1 MEVHEEEIPDVT
13 RYIEGH
19 KHVDL
24 EHNRGRYESIMWRL
38 RRYVRIDQNTKML
51 EIGIGT
57 GWFPIMCKKEGLQCK
72 GIEISPQLI
81 EYAREFGRRH
91 GIEADVELGNIED
104 MDIGESVYDI
114 ILAESVFEHVED
126 WRTGLQRTYRALK
139 PGGLLYFSSTN
150 KFSLV
155 SHEYH
160 WPLYG
165 WMPDRWRYKLRCA
178 RQGEQIMKL
187 GIDFNQFTF
196 PQLRR
201 AFKEVGFSTVLDQV
215 EMLDPEK
222 LRTPSRWKTT
232 LLHALRK
239 FGPAKHL
246 VLTFAPSTTFV
257 CIK

>member
-1 MEVHEEEIPDVT
+1 MRVHGEEIPDVT

-19 KHVDL
+19 RHVEIEDT
-24 EHNRGRYESIMWRL
+24 RARFESIMWRL
-38 RRYVRIDQNTKML
+38 KRYVPVDESKKIL

-57 GWFPIMCKKEGLQCK
+57 GWFPIMCKMEGLQCK
-72 GIEISPQLI
+72 GIEISPQLV

-91 GIEADVELGNIED
+91 GIEPDVELGNIED
-104 MDIGESVYDI
+104 MDIGESEYDV

-126 WRTGLQRTYRALK
+126 WRAGLRRAYVALK

-165 WMPDRWRYKLRCA
+165 WLPDKWRYRLRCA

-196 PQLRR
+196 PRLRR
-201 AFKEVGFSTVLDQV
+201 AFKEIGFTTVLDQV
-215 EMLDPEK
+215 EMLDPDK
-222 LRTPSRWKTT
+222 LRTPTRGKRM
-232 LLHALRK
+232 LLRVLK
-239 FGPAKHL
+239 SFPPARHL
-246 VLTFAPSTTFV
+246 VLTFAHSTTFI